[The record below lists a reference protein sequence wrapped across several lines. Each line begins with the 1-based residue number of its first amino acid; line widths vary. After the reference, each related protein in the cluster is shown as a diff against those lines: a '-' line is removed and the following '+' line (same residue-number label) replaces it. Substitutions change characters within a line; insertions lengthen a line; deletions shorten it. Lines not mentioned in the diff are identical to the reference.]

1 MIFRYTGN
9 VLGFQPSA
17 KPKRTSTTQW
27 ISLANLYSVY
37 ILQCTT
43 EKTNRIT
50 LHVGIAKDVSKRLKD
65 HQNNKVKQTR
75 GKQTILINHSEPME
89 HGEALRLEYWLKKQN
104 PETKRKY
111 FENKT

>member
-1 MIFRYTGN
+1 M
-9 VLGFQPSA
+9 A
-17 KPKRTSTTQW
+17 D
-27 ISLANLYSVY
+27 LYSVY

-65 HQNNKVKQTR
+65 HQSNKVKQTR

-89 HGEALRLEYWLKKQN
+89 HGEALRLEHWLKKQN

-111 FENKT
+111 FENKREGGQKGRPSA